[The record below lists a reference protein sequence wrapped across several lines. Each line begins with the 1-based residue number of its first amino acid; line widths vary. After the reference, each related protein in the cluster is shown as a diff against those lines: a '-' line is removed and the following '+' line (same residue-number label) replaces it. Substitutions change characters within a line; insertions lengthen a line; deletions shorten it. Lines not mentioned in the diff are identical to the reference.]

1 MMIDW
6 EMKKVKIKR
15 MIREMGY
22 SIKTIANELCVSE
35 STIKNYVYAETKIPI
50 DTLCQLKILFGVEKI
65 EDLLVIKD

>member
-50 DTLCQLKILFGVEKI
+50 DMLCQLKILFGVEKI

>member
-1 MMIDW
+1 MIDW
-6 EMKKVKIKR
+6 EMTKVKIKR

-35 STIKNYVYAETKIPI
+35 STIKNYVYAETKILI